1 VANVDFSNIGS
12 GTKWFESQNIQTCC
26 ALTSRATLR
35 GLSNLF
41 YAQDGPEKIDFFEDA
56 FVSVFR
62 STLIS
67 ACRASGKPSEIDWRA
82 LAGAPHAHLMQI
94 AENGMGSM
102 QPFYGCVMSAIYSVG
117 AIASNPAKNSAL
129 AMAHAREAGTAKRI
143 EKSLSPPNAP
153 FNVSD
158 ISAIYPSFTISGS
171 GHVTIRDSSAIT
183 SSIADDIAD
192 FPKPLA
198 GPVWRGIDVPPNL
211 QDAHVDF
218 VRFLSTDP
226 KWEFWHDWYLAMW
239 DGTFDEWDLA
249 YEVIKIEDA
258 AWKAGAEAVASKI
271 CRIQTCLKT
280 QVGPSLRKNDN
291 SKWEIEPDVEIDQ
304 EPLSFAI
311 AQVEVTLAAA
321 LTGNANNGLTDTS
334 HETVLIRGACNSY
347 REMPSVVATS
357 FWNACMSLERNIGDV
372 YPEDPALLVLKNVL
386 YTSVEELCAQDNLIR
401 DRVAKL
407 AALETR
413 RYPTQ
418 QEREDLKLVP
428 QEVAD
433 EMTQPAL
440 DILQSDIDIVVAT
453 DKPPRANR
461 ARLVNWLT
469 KIGSGIDKTQK
480 NEKRVSWL
488 LKLSGRIA
496 GWFFDRGNE
505 AE

>member
-1 VANVDFSNIGS
+1 MANVDFSNIGR

-35 GLSNLF
+35 GISNLF

-94 AENGMGSM
+94 AENGMGSV
-102 QPFYGCVMSAIYSVG
+102 QPFYDCVMSAIYSVG

-153 FNVSD
+153 SNVSD
-158 ISAIYPSFTISGS
+158 ISAIYQSLTISGS

-239 DGTFDEWDLA
+239 DGTFTDWDLA

-258 AWKAGAEAVASKI
+258 VWKAGADAVA
-271 CRIQTCLKT
+271 L
-280 QVGPSLRKNDN
+280 
-291 SKWEIEPDVEIDQ
+291 EIDDLRELFENDAPSETGLQ
-304 EPLSFAI
+304 TDEAMTSFTNPEETARI
-311 AQVEVTLAAA
+311 AQMVHANKDTIA
-321 LTGNANNGLTDTS
+321 LT
-334 HETVLIRGACNSY
+334 
-347 REMPSVVATS
+347 VA
-357 FWNACMSLERNIGDV
+357 SL
-372 YPEDPALLVLKNVL
+372 
-386 YTSVEELCAQDNLIR
+386 
-401 DRVAKL
+401 
-407 AALETR
+407 LE
-413 RYPTQ
+413 Q
-418 QEREDLKLVP
+418 
-428 QEVAD
+428 
-433 EMTQPAL
+433 
-440 DILQSDIDIVVAT
+440 IAT
-453 DKPPRANR
+453 FHKQ
-461 ARLVNWLT
+461 
-469 KIGSGIDKTQK
+469 G
-480 NEKRVSWL
+480 
-488 LKLSGRIA
+488 
-496 GWFFDRGNE
+496 
-505 AE
+505 